1 MFWAADNYEN
11 HKSKHQTFE
20 EMDGF
25 AMEDDMESIV
35 SETSLTPV
43 GRRTGPGRRSNA
55 EKAAEQAAKDKRER
69 EDKARAM
76 ALEYMNTAQ
85 TMYLNGTSQEAIG
98 QKVFDDNFSVEKM
111 QEYELGLQLLAED
124 SNAIYKN
131 ETENSFVFRKVI
143 YRFYFMPFHLC
154 SFSSDDQSCTEQP
167 HPHF

>member
-1 MFWAADNYEN
+1 M
-11 HKSKHQTFE
+11 
-20 EMDGF
+20 
-25 AMEDDMESIV
+25 
-35 SETSLTPV
+35 
-43 GRRTGPGRRSNA
+43 
-55 EKAAEQAAKDKRER
+55 KDKRER

-154 SFSSDDQSCTEQP
+154 SFSSDD
-167 HPHF
+167 